1 MEERRFRVGS
11 FFEWMVA
18 AFGVALIVWVLS
30 VPLQRAL
37 GPRVEAAVDA
47 PTALPPGIPAGATP
61 VPVMYL
67 LDGRE
72 LRHGELHTRLVQT
85 LPDRFLSGPIVRGNA
100 EHGER
105 HTRSYVVDG
114 TRFFVVC
121 ERTEPNGPFRIAGIY
136 LP

>member
-1 MEERRFRVGS
+1 VEERRFRVGS
-11 FFEWMVA
+11 FFEWTVA
-18 AFGVALIVWVLS
+18 ALGVALIVWVLS
-30 VPLQRAL
+30 VPLQRVL
-37 GPRVEAAVDA
+37 GPRVEATVDA
-47 PTALPPGIPAGATP
+47 PASLPPGIPAGSTA

-85 LPDRFLSGPIVRGNA
+85 VPDRFLDGPIVRGQG
-100 EHGER
+100 EYGER

-114 TRFFVVC
+114 TRFFVFC
-121 ERTEPNGPFRIAGIY
+121 ERTDATGPFRIAGIY